1 MLDSDMQRLLDCI
14 SDQLTQVA
22 DMLSPTCDAKILTE
36 VSDILEGTVG
46 ALRELSILQ
55 GKMEN
60 KTPKVVKR

>member
-22 DMLSPTCDAKILTE
+22 DMLSPTCNAKILTE

-55 GKMEN
+55 TKIEN
-60 KTPKVVKR
+60 FTPNAQ